1 MAGLA
6 PPETCRAAPRDPCPA
21 PRRYLRLLG
30 GVRQPS
36 RLVALGVLIVIVG
49 LAWPWLRR
57 IPLFRLPGDVVIDR
71 PGFRLFLPF
80 TTMIVVSLLASLILW
95 LLRK

>member
-1 MAGLA
+1 MN
-6 PPETCRAAPRDPCPA
+6 R
-21 PRRYLRLLG
+21 
-30 GVRQPS
+30 V
-36 RLVALGVLIVIVG
+36 LVALGVLIVIVG

>member
-1 MAGLA
+1 M
-6 PPETCRAAPRDPCPA
+6 
-21 PRRYLRLLG
+21 
-30 GVRQPS
+30 
-36 RLVALGVLIVIVG
+36 IVG

>member
-1 MAGLA
+1 MTTETTVTRLR
-6 PPETCRAAPRDPCPA
+6 PPPH
-21 PRRYLRLLG
+21 
-30 GVRQPS
+30 
-36 RLVALGVLIVIVG
+36 LIVIVG

>member
-1 MAGLA
+1 VN
-6 PPETCRAAPRDPCPA
+6 R
-21 PRRYLRLLG
+21 
-30 GVRQPS
+30 V
-36 RLVALGVLIVIVG
+36 LVALGVLIVIVG